1 MICMRKYRKYEKDDK
16 YSKNIMYIKKIFLV
30 CKEKYLG
37 GIDGEKILGF

>member
-30 CKEKYLG
+30 CKEKYSG
-37 GIDGEKILGF
+37 GINGEKILEF